1 MIAKIYQKALS
12 NLTKL
17 RFKGGSQNGKPKAIN
32 VMYEQQLSHLP
43 SSIKRKTLNSI
54 VKTLVERLKPLKI
67 AAIIHDKDV
76 NEEGD
81 SVEKHVHV
89 VLQFENQRSLEKLAK
104 LIIEPQVSSFQQW
117 RGNVNNA
124 YSYLIH
130 QTKDAKDKYQYQLEE
145 VKANFDYPAL
155 MSDITQKI
163 EQKNKITD
171 SGIIKSLLDQ
181 LGAGELSKDEVILN
195 LTGSQFAKA
204 KKQINDVYQQV
215 QEQKSKVW
223 LEEQKSKNEPITVI
237 WIYGSSGTGKTALAK
252 KYADEQ
258 NVKYFI
264 TGSSRD
270 SFQHYDGE
278 HLVILDELRPTTF
291 NYDDLLKMLDPF
303 GENPKAPSRFFD
315 KSLMIDIF
323 IITSPYSPKQFY
335 DEIFRHKKTVDSFG
349 QLQRRITFVQFITQ
363 DYFEMQN
370 YNDLEKKYIS
380 VDDTRHKN
388 YLLEKLKKKY
398 NINGRQTYDKFNQFL
413 IKR

>member
-1 MIAKIYQKALS
+1 MYQ
-12 NLTKL
+12 
-17 RFKGGSQNGKPKAIN
+17 
-32 VMYEQQLSHLP
+32 QQLSHLP

-54 VKTLVERLKPLKI
+54 VKSLVERLEPLKI

-81 SVEKHVHV
+81 SIEKHVHV
-89 VLQFENQRSLEKLAK
+89 VLQFENQRSLERLAK
-104 LIIEPQVSSFQQW
+104 VLNEPQISSFQQW

-124 YSYLIH
+124 YSYLVH
-130 QTKDAKDKYQYQLEE
+130 QTKEAKGKYQYQLEE

-155 MSDITQKI
+155 MSDITKKI
-163 EQKNKITD
+163 EQKIKMKD
-171 SGIIKSLLDQ
+171 SEIIKSLLDQ

-215 QEQKSKVW
+215 QEQKSKFW

-380 VDDTRHKN
+380 VEDTRQKN

-398 NINGRQTYDKFNQFL
+398 NTNGRQTYDKFNQL
-413 IKR
+413 LTK